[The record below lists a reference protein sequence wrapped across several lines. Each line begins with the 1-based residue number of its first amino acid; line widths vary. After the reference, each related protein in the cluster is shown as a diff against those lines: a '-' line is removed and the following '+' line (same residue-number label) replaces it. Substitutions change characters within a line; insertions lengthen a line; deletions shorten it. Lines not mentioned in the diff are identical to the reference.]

1 MGEVND
7 SSNLPKTSFR
17 EQRTVPRYSFIAQV
31 QLIEPTSDT
40 KIDGRVSAISRR
52 GCYIDVLITRPAGA
66 LIQWKILRDQG
77 TFATNGK
84 IIYVQEGMGMGVAF
98 LEVADDHLKTL
109 DSWLAEISS

>member
-7 SSNLPKTSFR
+7 SSNPPKPSFR

-40 KIDGRVSAISRR
+40 KIDGRVSEISRK
-52 GCYIDVLITRPAGA
+52 GCYIDVLITLPAGT
-66 LIQWKILRDQG
+66 LINLKILRDQG
-77 TFATNGK
+77 TFATKGK

-98 LEVADDHLKTL
+98 LEVVDDQLKTL

>member
-40 KIDGRVSAISRR
+40 KIDGRVSEISRK
-52 GCYIDVLITRPAGA
+52 GCYIDVLITLPAGT
-66 LIQWKILRDQG
+66 LINLKILRDQG

-84 IIYVQEGMGMGVAF
+84 IIYVQECMGMGVAF
-98 LEVADDHLKTL
+98 LEVADDQLKTL